1 MPPTIASRLC
11 RLAPFALTCLALA
24 GLPSVAVASPCASAQ
39 ADLGATPAWQVRDE
53 TLSLLNEERS
63 SRGRGA
69 LELDDRLTLAARA
82 HSCDMVTERY
92 FAHDSLSGRF
102 LSGRIAATGWMDG
115 RSGWRVGENLAWG
128 TGSLASPRATVDAW
142 MQCAGHRRNIL
153 QRRFQ
158 VIGIGLMGGTPI
170 AGPGD
175 GITYTTDFGS

>member
-1 MPPTIASRLC
+1 MPPTIAGRLC

-53 TLSLLNEERS
+53 TLSLINEERS

-82 HSCDMVTERY
+82 HSCDMVTQRY

-115 RSGWRVGENLAWG
+115 RSGGGSARTSPGAPDRSRIRAPPSTRGCRAPG
-128 TGSLASPRATVDAW
+128 TDATSCSAGST
-142 MQCAGHRRNIL
+142 
-153 QRRFQ
+153 
-158 VIGIGLMGGTPI
+158 
-170 AGPGD
+170 
-175 GITYTTDFGS
+175 